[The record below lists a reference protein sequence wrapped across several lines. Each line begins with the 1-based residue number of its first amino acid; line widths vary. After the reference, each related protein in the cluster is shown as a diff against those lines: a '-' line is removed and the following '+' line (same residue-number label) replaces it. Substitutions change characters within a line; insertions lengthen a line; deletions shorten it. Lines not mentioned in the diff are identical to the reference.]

1 MDEVI
6 GLDAQNGGKMT
17 LGDSAKVTINH
28 NSVRLDGD
36 SSNLYSYG
44 IYNNASSVSLGNEGT
59 IIANGY
65 TSAGIYTHE
74 EGAVTTLGDSASV
87 NARADHDLPAYGV
100 WADNSGTNILGKGS
114 TITSSAT
121 GKSNSAALFAANGGA
136 NQVGNGAQIKAETE
150 TGFAYGVETDQGTNW
165 EQI

>member
-1 MDEVI
+1 MHVPI
-6 GLDAQNGGKMT
+6 
-17 LGDSAKVTINH
+17 
-28 NSVRLDGD
+28 
-36 SSNLYSYG
+36 
-44 IYNNASSVSLGNEGT
+44 
-59 IIANGY
+59 
-65 TSAGIYTHE
+65 
-74 EGAVTTLGDSASV
+74 TTCL
-87 NARADHDLPAYGV
+87 H